1 MENMDELLIRTM
13 SFFLE
18 RVASE
23 LNRDIDWRSTG
34 HGRGVLQRVGIY
46 AAAMVRD
53 LIRIP
58 LHHRGGIAQAR
69 FRARIGY
76 ISEFALPTLRF
87 FVTDYPLDE
96 QTTTL
101 LEEAVKELQNG
112 LDLITD
118 GPMPKLDEW
127 YATMEEFHRLTEHS
141 KRGAEKITRAVGLA
155 AHPPL

>member
-1 MENMDELLIRTM
+1 MDELLNRTM

-18 RVASE
+18 EVASE
-23 LNRDIDWRSTG
+23 LNRDIDWRATG
-34 HGRGVLQRVGIY
+34 HGRGVFQRVGIY

-53 LIRIP
+53 LIRI
-58 LHHRGGIAQAR
+58 LFHHRGGIAQAR
-69 FRARIGY
+69 FRARIAY
-76 ISEFALPTLRF
+76 ISEFAIPTLRF
-87 FVTDYPLDE
+87 FLTNYPLE
-96 QTTTL
+96 KQMTTL
-101 LEEAVKELQNG
+101 LEEAIKELRNG
-112 LDLITD
+112 VDLITD

>member
-13 SFFLE
+13 SFILE

-23 LNRDIDWRSTG
+23 LNRDIDWRATG
-34 HGRGVLQRVGIY
+34 HGRGVLQRIGIY

-76 ISEFALPTLRF
+76 ISESAIPTLRF
-87 FVTDYPLDE
+87 FMTDYPLDE
-96 QTTTL
+96 HTTTL
-101 LEEAVKELQNG
+101 LEEAVKELQDG
-112 LDLITD
+112 VKLITD

-141 KRGAEKITRAVGLA
+141 KRGAEKISRAVGLA